1 MGAVEFVNAAEG
13 SCTSASVRARCWR
26 GSRGASHTNNLVVCS
41 VAEGSSWQ
49 LEQLS
54 ALSLSS
60 HSHSDP
66 HTVQLSFGKVNSSKA
81 IGCSATAATLLTRS
95 LEGASIFHSLPVE

>member
-1 MGAVEFVNAAEG
+1 MHQR
-13 SCTSASVRARCWR
+13 VRESQVVLRV
-26 GSRGASHTNNLVVCS
+26 SRGASHTNNLVVCS

-54 ALSLSS
+54 ALPLSS

-66 HTVQLSFGKVNSSKA
+66 HTVQLSFGKDDSSKA
-81 IGCSATAATLLTRS
+81 IGCSAATLLTRS
-95 LEGASIFHSLPVE
+95 LEGASIFRSLPVE

>member
-1 MGAVEFVNAAEG
+1 MGAVEFVNAGEA
-13 SCTSASVRARCWR
+13 SCTSASVRARCCVCPVV
-26 GSRGASHTNNLVVCS
+26 HHIQKNNLVVCS

-54 ALSLSS
+54 ALPLSS

-66 HTVQLSFGKVNSSKA
+66 HTVQLSFGKDDSSKA
-81 IGCSATAATLLTRS
+81 IGCSAATLLTRS
-95 LEGASIFHSLPVE
+95 LEGASIFRSLPVE

>member
-1 MGAVEFVNAAEG
+1 MHQRVCESQVLR
-13 SCTSASVRARCWR
+13 V
-26 GSRGASHTNNLVVCS
+26 SRGASHTKKNLVVCS

-54 ALSLSS
+54 ALPLSS

-66 HTVQLSFGKVNSSKA
+66 HTVQLSFGKDDSSKA
-81 IGCSATAATLLTRS
+81 IGCSAATLLTRS
-95 LEGASIFHSLPVE
+95 LEGASIFRSLPVE